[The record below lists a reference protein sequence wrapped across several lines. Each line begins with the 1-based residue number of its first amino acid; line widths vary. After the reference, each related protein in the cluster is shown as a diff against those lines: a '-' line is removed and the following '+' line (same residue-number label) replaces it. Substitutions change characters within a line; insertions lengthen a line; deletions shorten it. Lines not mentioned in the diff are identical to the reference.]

1 MIGPS
6 SKHTAYHLMSICE
19 VKDIPYFY
27 SFMGDADEG
36 FNLYPHQDDLSKALY
51 ALLTAFDWSR
61 FIFLYESAE
70 YLNILNSLMAQY
82 GPNSPVITVLRYDL
96 NLNGNYKTVL
106 RKVRKSVDNRI
117 VVLGSTETMPE
128 FLKQVS
134 NTLKYFC
141 FKMRTDLCYF

>member
-1 MIGPS
+1 MGISAVLGPS
-6 SKHTAYHLMSICE
+6 SRHTANHLMSICE

-27 SFMGDADEG
+27 SFMGEAAEG
-36 FNLYPHQDDLSKALY
+36 FNLYPHPNDLSKALY

-70 YLNILNSLMAQY
+70 YLNILNGLMTQY
-82 GPNSPVITVLRYDL
+82 GSNGPVITVLRYDL

-117 VVLGSTETMPE
+117 VVVGSTETMAE
-128 FLKQVS
+128 FFKQVEI
-134 NTLKYFC
+134 
-141 FKMRTDLCYF
+141 